1 MFRSYFKDRPDRPS
15 RERRLCMRLLEERIR
30 QDGKVKAGNVL
41 KVDSFLNHQMDIAL
55 FGEMGKEVHRLFGSE
70 GVTKILTIESSGIGI
85 ACVAAQY
92 FGVPVL
98 FAKKNQTKNIAGD
111 VYTSRV
117 ESFTHGRVYE
127 IRVAKEFLR
136 PEDRVLI
143 IDDFLANGSALL
155 GLIQL
160 VKAAGACLVGAGIA
174 VEKGFQPGG
183 DLVRATGVRVES
195 LAIIESMDEDT
206 GVVFRRP
213 EA

>member
-1 MFRSYFKDRPDRPS
+1 MQYQSLEEETDMK
-15 RERRLCMRLLEERIR
+15 LLEERIQR
-30 QDGKVKAGNVL
+30 DGIVREGNVL

-55 FGEMGKEVHRLFGSE
+55 FGEMGKEFHRLFGSE

>member
-1 MFRSYFKDRPDRPS
+1 M
-15 RERRLCMRLLEERIR
+15 
-30 QDGKVKAGNVL
+30 
-41 KVDSFLNHQMDIAL
+41 
-55 FGEMGKEVHRLFGSE
+55 
-70 GVTKILTIESSGIGI
+70 
-85 ACVAAQY
+85 
-92 FGVPVL
+92 
-98 FAKKNQTKNIAGD
+98 
-111 VYTSRV
+111 